1 MDREKLLREFAELP
15 TSRLEQMYYRDA
27 ADWTED
33 ARAVIRDALQDRRDR
48 GDDVDDIPHDTELMT
63 DPVYPMSWTESIVL
77 VVMRGSLVA
86 LAAVFFL
93 R

>member
-1 MDREKLLREFAELP
+1 MDREKLLRELADLP

-33 ARAVIRDALQDRRDR
+33 ARAVIRDALEDRRDR
-48 GDDVDDIPHDTELMT
+48 GYDVDEIPHDTELMT
-63 DPVYPMSWTESIVL
+63 DPVYPMSWTESLVL
-77 VVMRGSLVA
+77 VVMLGLLVA